1 MPNWVFNTINGYTPD
16 LYDKYKS
23 DNYEI
28 DFDKII
34 PEPEEIKSA
43 PSGSFNEVAKDI
55 VKYKEYKKDR
65 DQRISFKHDHN
76 NPLRYRVN
84 REAERT
90 YIEIGKAVIE
100 NPDETLNNLLKD
112 DKNKMAKQFYDEY
125 VEIFGNR
132 VLDKLP
138 SDEFESI
145 FDKYCEKKEEEY
157 QKYNNIPKKIDT
169 CIKWPNSIEEL
180 GKLLIDCKEKYGFDN
195 WYDWRVANWG
205 TKWNACDSEYDEEC
219 EAVKFN
225 TAWAIPYQIISKI
238 AQDNPNAKLDGYSE
252 EEQGWFDEYHT
263 ENGKVHVTCHGDKTY
278 FDENDNELETPNEQ
292 REEVDEVIT
301 YDDYVE
307 QERKY
312 WANFISN
319 KPNFY

>member
-16 LYDKYKS
+16 LHDKYKS
-23 DNYEI
+23 EDYEI
-28 DFDKII
+28 DFDKVI
-34 PEPEEIKSA
+34 PEPEEIKLT
-43 PSGSFNEVAKDI
+43 PSCSFNDVAKDI
-55 VKYKEYKKDR
+55 VKYKEYKTDR
-65 DQRISFKHDHN
+65 DQRISIKHDYN
-76 NPLRYRVN
+76 NPLRDRVN
-84 REAERT
+84 REAQRT

-100 NPDETLNNLLKD
+100 NPDKTLNNLLKM

-132 VLDKLP
+132 VLDKLS

-145 FDKYCEKKEEEY
+145 YDKYCEKKDEEY

-205 TKWNACDSEYDEEC
+205 TKWNACDSEYDKESEM
-219 EAVKFN
+219 VKFD
-225 TAWAIPYQIISKI
+225 TAWSIPYQIISKI
-238 AQDNPNAKLDGYSE
+238 AQDNPEAKLDGYSE
-252 EEQGWFDEYHT
+252 EEQGWFDEYRT
-263 ENGKVHVTCHGDKTY
+263 ENGKVHITCHGDLEWAD
-278 FDENDNELETPNEQ
+278 DEGDETVET
-292 REEVDEVIT
+292 REEVDEVLT
-301 YDDYVE
+301 YDEYAKKE
-307 QERKY
+307 KEY
-312 WANFISN
+312 WSNFVNN